1 MAAAAPDP
9 LLAAARKAFSKPFG
23 GVILL
28 EPTDAAPFWVDG
40 RGHSAQ
46 VRTEDP
52 GAPGHESGRAG
63 LCVWRASRDTL
74 QRIFEGD
81 RLLASAYASGEIA
94 IAGDMSIMAR
104 LQMERGT

>member
-9 LLAAARKAFSKPFG
+9 LLAAARKAFSKPFS
-23 GVILL
+23 GVIRL
-28 EPTDAAPFWVDG
+28 EPEGNAPLWIDG
-40 RGHSAQ
+40 RGAAAQ
-46 VRTEDP
+46 ALTEDP
-52 GAPGHESGRAG
+52 GAGQGESAGAG

-94 IAGDMSIMAR
+94 IAGDMSVMAR